1 MQSEGYD
8 SKGYILQNDARSSD
22 AEASAIDKQTIGSS
36 FLPDRL
42 RHQCGRFLNHQVTQN
57 SVIALIFFNS
67 ILMGVETF
75 SFVQDNSRILHT
87 FEALDSICLSLFTV
101 EIGMELIYR
110 EWQLFRAPWL
120 VFDLLIVAVS
130 WMSHSFDVG
139 RAFRIMRVLLI
150 VDKIRDLKELVRALG
165 TCVPKI
171 FAVGIFLILILYVY
185 GVIFTS
191 LFQDLYADGYLD
203 EPYFSRLDYTM
214 FTLFQMMTMDN
225 WSAITKQVMA
235 VYPLAWIP
243 FILYIL
249 TTTFLVLNLAVGVIG
264 SAVAGAYEEIESHV
278 MEVSSSIGERNE
290 DSIRTLERKVDKLTF
305 LIENMAQQQNGTEDS
320 DFNSF
325 EEEIQTREQTGDTF

>member
-1 MQSEGYD
+1 
-8 SKGYILQNDARSSD
+8 
-22 AEASAIDKQTIGSS
+22 
-36 FLPDRL
+36 
-42 RHQCGRFLNHQVTQN
+42 
-57 SVIALIFFNS
+57 
-67 ILMGVETF
+67 
-75 SFVQDNSRILHT
+75 
-87 FEALDSICLSLFTV
+87 
-101 EIGMELIYR
+101 
-110 EWQLFRAPWL
+110 
-120 VFDLLIVAVS
+120 
-130 WMSHSFDVG
+130 
-139 RAFRIMRVLLI
+139 
-150 VDKIRDLKELVRALG
+150 
-165 TCVPKI
+165 
-171 FAVGIFLILILYVY
+171 
-185 GVIFTS
+185 
-191 LFQDLYADGYLD
+191 
-203 EPYFSRLDYTM
+203 M

-305 LIENMAQQQNGTEDS
+305 LIESMAQQQNGTEDS